1 MTNSLKVAA
10 QAGDVKAL
18 EALMNKA
25 FEPRRINVNVTNRG
39 STLKIL
45 LSCPGKPDPQ
55 LKAFV
60 KRGLQSINPKGFEE
74 IWITA
79 TVINGGTAWE
89 EKISWSDFGNTSIS
103 TEVVNGDSSE
113 NRANPD
119 PELVNKNMSSDN
131 STTQDQKSSEMH
143 DHRNTRKAYQ
153 FLQIRV
159 QLLGRGITNE
169 LMTLYVNGKKLTP
182 KVRTLHEFLNFLGM
196 QGFQVATASMETE
209 GVYTHFYT
217 LQREVFTYD
226 APDEDVYTTLE
237 GIGEG
242 ASFGDSVR
250 NAFEFGLF
258 DNF

>member
-1 MTNSLKVAA
+1 MN
-10 QAGDVKAL
+10 QAFKSR
-18 EALMNKA
+18 N
-25 FEPRRINVNVTNRG
+25 INVEVTKTK

-45 LSCPGKPDPQ
+45 LNCPGKPDPQ
-55 LKAFV
+55 LKSFV

-79 TVINGGTAWE
+79 TIVNGETAWE
-89 EKISWSDFGNTSIS
+89 ERISCAGIENTSIAV
-103 TEVVNGDSSE
+103 EIVNDNSSE
-113 NRANPD
+113 NRVD
-119 PELVNKNMSSDN
+119 PESKLVNKDMSSNN
-131 STTQDQKSSEMH
+131 SMAQEQQSSEMH

-182 KVRTLHEFLNFLGM
+182 KVKTLHEFLNFLGM

-226 APDEDVYTTLE
+226 TPDEDVYTTLE